1 MKVRLQADAD
11 FNEVIVR
18 AVLRREPT
26 ADFRTAPAARLA
38 GLDDPAVLKLAAEA
52 GRMLVTHDR
61 KSMPDHFAEFILT
74 QTSAGVLVIPQKLSV
89 RRAVDDL
96 ILIWTATEAE
106 EWINRIYAL
115 PL

>member
-11 FNEVIVR
+11 FNEIIVR

-26 ADFRTAPAARLA
+26 VDFRTAPAAQLA
-38 GLDDPAVLKLAAEA
+38 GLDDPAVLQLAAEA
-52 GRMLVTHDR
+52 GRLLVTHDR
-61 KSMPDHFAEFILT
+61 KSMPDHFAEFVLT
-74 QTSAGVLVIPQKLSV
+74 QTSAGVVVIPQKLAVS
-89 RRAVDDL
+89 RAADDL

-106 EWINRIYAL
+106 EWINRIYGL